1 MSDISRLELTKL
13 NGKPLRVQ
21 LIALLAICLLLTDIL
36 IEIAKGLTMGYLQWK
51 LKEKSSLQ
59 EAIEAHAGQERLENI
74 SFWVTIITTGF
85 SVCQDTDES
94 VIALVKGDYHEQIK
108 VIVSRIGNDYE
119 DNNVP
124 GSGSHSF
131 WASFLRRS
139 KRGI

>member
-59 EAIEAHAGQERLENI
+59 EAIEAHAGSGDARIN
-74 SFWVTIITTGF
+74 
-85 SVCQDTDES
+85 
-94 VIALVKGDYHEQIK
+94 LVLGHNHHNCNLSIP
-108 VIVSRIGNDYE
+108 R
-119 DNNVP
+119 P
-124 GSGSHSF
+124 
-131 WASFLRRS
+131 
-139 KRGI
+139 